1 MAAAAAVLLAAV
13 AAIAIFVTP
22 RRIAP
27 STSSRSVVV
36 VPFDNLGNPAD
47 AYFAAGMSDEIAG
60 QLARLPGLEVIGR
73 EGVKRFQNSQES
85 PRDIA
90 RQLGA
95 AYVLSGTVRW
105 AKQTTSSGALNGAA
119 RVRIVPTLLNV
130 QTGTQKWGQPYE
142 EALTDV
148 FQVQASVAE
157 QVAAALSVTLGDTT
171 RATLHHKE
179 SSSPDA
185 QDAQLRGR
193 YLLRQR
199 GAKNLMQAVDAFQRA
214 IALDS
219 NYARAWAGLSEAN
232 ALLPPYTDS
241 AAANPVW
248 RARAD
253 SAAQRAFALDS
264 TLPEV
269 QIALAR
275 ARAVNYRFREALP
288 TVRKVV
294 ALDPN
299 GTLGYVLEYEVLSAL
314 GRKAEADTAIRRALV
329 LDSLSSLVLTNR
341 AIALLADEKY
351 DSAVRLAQR
360 AVELSPDIELWKRNV
375 VLMYAL
381 AGRQRDADRVCA
393 NDSVLL
399 STCEIFGAFT
409 NDGARRATAIAALGD
424 AGRQRGISIEPG
436 FAVLAYARL
445 GMADSMFSRIQAGI
459 SSRDDVLLHTITS
472 PLLEP
477 YHKDP
482 RWDSLVGGMRR
493 R

>member
-1 MAAAAAVLLAAV
+1 
-13 AAIAIFVTP
+13 
-22 RRIAP
+22 
-27 STSSRSVVV
+27 
-36 VPFDNLGNPAD
+36 
-47 AYFAAGMSDEIAG
+47 MSDEIAG

-119 RVRIVPTLLNV
+119 RVRIVPTLLDV

-142 EALTDV
+142 EPLTDV

-157 QVAAALSVTLGDTT
+157 QVAAALSVTLGDTA
-171 RATLHHKE
+171 RAALHHRE
-179 SSSPDA
+179 SANPDA

-199 GAKNLMQAVDAFQRA
+199 GARNLHAGGGLRSSARSRSTRTMHAHGP
-214 IALDS
+214 DS
-219 NYARAWAGLSEAN
+219 PKRTHCS
-232 ALLPPYTDS
+232 PRTTDS

-275 ARAVNYRFREALP
+275 AREVDYRFREALP
-288 TVRKVV
+288 TVQRAV

-314 GRKAEADTAIRRALV
+314 GRKAEADTAIRRAFV
-329 LDSLSSLVLTNR
+329 LDSLSPLVLTNL
-341 AIALLADEKY
+341 AI
-351 DSAVRLAQR
+351 V
-360 AVELSPDIELWKRNV
+360 
-375 VLMYAL
+375 L
-381 AGRQRDADRVCA
+381 AGGREERQRDSPGAARHRAVAGHRALEAQSRVDVRARGTPAGCRTRVRKRQRSA
-393 NDSVLL
+393 LDVRDLRSIHERPRAV
-399 STCEIFGAFT
+399 
-409 NDGARRATAIAALGD
+409 ARRPSPRLATRVANAASP
-424 AGRQRGISIEPG
+424 SI
-436 FAVLAYARL
+436 L
-445 GMADSMFSRIQAGI
+445 DSPCSRMR
-459 SSRDDVLLHTITS
+459 SSEWPTRCSRASRPALRAATTF
-472 PLLEP
+472 
-477 YHKDP
+477 
-482 RWDSLVGGMRR
+482 
-493 R
+493 

>member
-1 MAAAAAVLLAAV
+1 
-13 AAIAIFVTP
+13 
-22 RRIAP
+22 
-27 STSSRSVVV
+27 
-36 VPFDNLGNPAD
+36 
-47 AYFAAGMSDEIAG
+47 
-60 QLARLPGLEVIGR
+60 VIGR
-73 EGVKRFQNSQES
+73 EGVKRFQGSQES

-119 RVRIVPTLLNV
+119 RVRIVPTLLDV

-142 EALTDV
+142 EPLTDV

-157 QVAAALSVTLGDTT
+157 QVAAALSVTLGDTA
-171 RATLHHKE
+171 RATLHHRE
-179 SSSPDA
+179 SANADA

-214 IALDS
+214 IAHDS
-219 NYARAWAGLSEAN
+219 SYARAWAGLSEAN
-232 ALLPPYTDS
+232 ALLPPYADS

-275 ARAVNYRFREALP
+275 AREVDYRFREALP
-288 TVRKVV
+288 TAEKVV

-299 GTLGYVLEYEVLSAL
+299 GALGYVLEFEVLSAL
-314 GRKAEADTAIRRALV
+314 GRTAEADTAIRRALV
-329 LDSLSSLVLTNR
+329 LDSLSPLVLTNR
-341 AIALLADEKY
+341 AIAFLADEKY

-360 AVELSPDIELWKRNV
+360 AAELSPDVPLWKRNV
-375 VLMYAL
+375 VLMYAF
-381 AGRQRDADRVCA
+381 AGRQQDVERECA
-393 NDSVLL
+393 GERALL
-399 STCEIFGAFT
+399 SMCAITGAFT
-409 NDGARRATAIAALGD
+409 TDPARRAAAIAALGES
-424 AGRQRGISIEPG
+424 GRVRGMNIEPG

-445 GMADSMFSRIQAGI
+445 GMADSVFSRISAGI
-459 SSRDDVLLHTITS
+459 ASRDDVLLHTITS
-472 PLLEP
+472 PLLAP

-482 RWDSLVGGMRR
+482 RWDAIVGAMRR